1 LLDFQKLTQLH
12 KPILMGILNIT
23 PDSFS
28 DGGLFC
34 HADIINKHIT
44 DLSDSGVHIID
55 IGAESTRPN
64 SIKIDTDTE
73 INRLSVLKLPL
84 KNNLNHF
91 YSIDTYKAKTA
102 EFALKNGFHIVNDV
116 TGLLY
121 DANMASVIADYD
133 AGTVIMY
140 NHTYTQTPSDN
151 IVYDCLVG
159 LQKSLDIA
167 LKHNI
172 NPHKICLDIGIGFGI
187 SPQQNITL
195 INHIHHFKVLG
206 FPLMVGASRKSFINH
221 FLQIDNPQKR
231 LGATIATHYQA
242 VKNGADIIR
251 IHDVHD
257 HKQFFAMM
265 TILNHAVSESFV
277 HA

>member
-1 LLDFQKLTQLH
+1 
-12 KPILMGILNIT
+12 MGILNIT

-28 DGGLFC
+28 DGGVFC
-34 HADIINKHIT
+34 HADTLNKHIV
-44 DLSDSGVHIID
+44 DLWQAGTHIID

-64 SIKIDTDTE
+64 SIKIDADTE
-73 INRLSVLKLPL
+73 INRLSALQLPL
-84 KNNLNHF
+84 KNSANHY

-121 DANMASVIADYD
+121 DTNMASVIADYD
-133 AGTVIMY
+133 AGAVIMY
-140 NHTYTQTPSDN
+140 NHSHTQTPSDN
-151 IVYDCLVG
+151 IVHDCLVG

-167 LKHNI
+167 LKHKI
-172 NPHKICLDIGIGFGI
+172 NPDKICLDIGIGFGI
-187 SPQQNITL
+187 TPQQNITL
-195 INHIHHFKVLG
+195 INHIHHFKALG
-206 FPLMVGASRKSFINH
+206 FPVMVGASRKSFINH

-231 LGATIATHYQA
+231 LGATIATHYHA
-242 VKNGADIIR
+242 VKNGADVIR

-257 HKQFFAMM
+257 HKQFFVMT
-265 TILNHAVSESFV
+265 TILNHAVSESLV